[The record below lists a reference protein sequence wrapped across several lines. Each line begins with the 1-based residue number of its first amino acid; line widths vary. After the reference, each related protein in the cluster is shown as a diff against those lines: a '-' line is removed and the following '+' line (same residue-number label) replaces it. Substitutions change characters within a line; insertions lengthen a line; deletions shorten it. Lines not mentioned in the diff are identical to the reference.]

1 MTAGNEIS
9 KEPLWIAMEKRILEH
24 ASGGSSASDLESAI
38 KKIASELDQSGYSV
52 SNHAGNLLQLRWA
65 MEEKNRNGKALMQDL
80 NTAIKKLTFD
90 DVENAKAA
98 TARIISAL
106 GATWPKL
113 QDSERKPAILDMVED
128 VRLGFLVQRAKERSE
143 GGGIRYLID
152 SEIAAD
158 VILESLGITQE
169 RYAQE
174 VAAIKAEEAKKE
186 KVRSLLEAVADKPE
200 EERIKHLIN
209 HEITDE
215 LILEIAK
222 VELGSIESVRKSM
235 EEELKDQ
242 FLELRTIDLLAL
254 DRDIPYT
261 DMEFTCSPK
270 TWQIKDIENT
280 LKYLLYIN
288 LPRISVDRTNYEPIP
303 KQYPY
308 EQNHYVWPITEE
320 KYGDTHVSFSYDES
334 WPFELYIRPNQGKT
348 LRSNANRGQGLLNVL
363 CLQLWHF
370 TYDVRYPVLV
380 TLKDDATRTH
390 EDYTFNFGFDVSI
403 NHNMPDKSNFASS
416 TFSFDT
422 TASED
427 DYCSG
432 AKANILTVHTFENVS
447 TKEAGDLITEID
459 DVDISFTC
467 VNMRCPVGESEWQFR
482 GAVSYVSKEV
492 PYCVNGVLRGEKE
505 GYEEVEMF
513 VTTDKEKSVDLYL
526 RPTVEIPI
534 SIIKHYEMSP
544 SVEEEFEEEDS
555 AYITLEADD
564 FGSEGAFSYN
574 STGTLKLLAN
584 WNYEY
589 NLTIYLMD
597 ESTIRGGYQ
606 IIWTPDWNKLRS
618 AKEIIFHVLERPYS
632 EDPEKLAE
640 MITKMDELSLR
651 YSIPDPEIITVIRPR

>member
-1 MTAGNEIS
+1 MSKKRGQITVFMILGVILLLSFLLFYFLRREVSVFKPETVVPPEII
-9 KEPLWIAMEKRILEH
+9 PVNNFIL
-24 ASGGSSASDLESAI
+24 GC
-38 KKIASELDQSGYSV
+38 LDSTSRE
-52 SNHAGNLLQLRWA
+52 AGNLVGA
-65 MEEKNRNGKALMQDL
+65 NGGYVELPPEIANDRLAAVPD
-80 NTAIKKLTFD
+80 LTFSPVRTALWFYRGQNRIPPLD
-90 DVENAKAA
+90 YIQFQLENY
-98 TARIISAL
+98 IQDNFIEC
-106 GATWPKL
+106 L
-113 QDSERKPAILDMVED
+113 QDFEPFRQTFNVTELGNISVKVDLDYEGYIVD
-128 VRLGFLVQRAKERSE
+128 VKYPLDIVLRAKEQKFFLEDFS
-143 GGGIRYLID
+143 
-152 SEIAAD
+152 
-158 VILESLGITQE
+158 VIT
-169 RYAQE
+169 
-174 VAAIKAEEAKKE
+174 
-186 KVRSLLEAVADKPE
+186 PF
-200 EERIKHLIN
+200 RIKKM
-209 HEITDE
+209 HELAEKI
-215 LILEIAK
+215 I
-222 VELGSIESVRKSM
+222 R
-235 EEELKDQ
+235 EELSTRFIETK
-242 FLELRTIDLLAL
+242 TIDLIAL
-254 DRDIPYT
+254 DPTIPYT
-261 DMEFTCSPK
+261 GSEFRCMPF
-270 TWQIKDIENT
+270 TWEIKEIESK
-280 LKYLLYIN
+280 LRRLLNIN
-288 LPRISVDRTNYEPIP
+288 LPRIVVDKTEYEPIP
-303 KQYPY
+303 GENEY
-308 EQNHYVWPITEE
+308 ERNHYVWPITEE
-320 KYGDTHVSFSYDES
+320 KYPGTHVSFSYDES
-334 WPFELYIRPNQGKT
+334 WPFELYIRPNKGKY
-348 LRSNANRGQGLLNVL
+348 LRSNINRGQQILSFL
-363 CLQLWHF
+363 CMQIWHF